1 MVSVSPSPLLAAG
14 SINLQLARV
23 LTLVPPGVS
32 VKRLEDSVDQALS
45 QVKEREKCHDALKQL
60 DLELEGVVS
69 TDETAAVAME
79 ALRGAIHGAQ
89 RLHLAHDTPELLR
102 CRKHLQARRS
112 HGHRSTE

>member
-1 MVSVSPSPLLAAG
+1 M
-14 SINLQLARV
+14 

-89 RLHLAHDTPELLR
+89 RLHLMQQGEHSSVGCLLPPR
-102 CRKHLQARRS
+102 PVEGGAAPSKVPDRGRPL
-112 HGHRSTE
+112 